1 MLIFRRRWL
10 LRPLLALVA
19 TGFTWLAL
27 EVGAACIV
35 HGSPGDGPI
44 GRWEFRGSRPAPYRD
59 ADYFS
64 QEFLN
69 ESIRC
74 VRQINPPDT
83 HYFIAGDF
91 HGTYFN
97 VQDGMRSTTDQPASW
112 DHRVLVFG
120 GSTVFDQE
128 VPDQYTLPS
137 CLQRLLNQQSG
148 PRYRVENYGT
158 PSMIAHQQTER
169 LLRSPLQ
176 PGDMVVF
183 YDGVNDVLR
192 TIYNGQPEGPYRAGF
207 NNDGGVRKLSGVQ
220 AWLYPLCFRLKDYS
234 YVVTL
239 LFRGM
244 DSPRPAVLVDE
255 STLSRNLDAAEA
267 GYLEA
272 LTQARDYAEA
282 HRARFVHV
290 LQPQLFSR
298 PRHSTYEKK
307 ILHNDLLTY
316 PGLDQAYAV
325 GYPRLR
331 QAARTAASAGML
343 HVDASD
349 SLDARR
355 EGEEFYFDFCHVNHA
370 ANERLA
376 RQICEHVIS
385 TR

>member
-1 MLIFRRRWL
+1 MLTFRRRWL
-10 LRPLLALVA
+10 FRPLLALMA
-19 TGFTWLAL
+19 TGFTWLVL
-27 EVGAACIV
+27 EGAAACIV
-35 HGSPGDGPI
+35 HALPGNGPI

-64 QEFLN
+64 NEFLD
-69 ESIRC
+69 ESMRC
-74 VRQINPPDT
+74 TRQINPPDT
-83 HYFIAGDF
+83 HYFVAGDF
-91 HGTYFN
+91 HGTYIN
-97 VQDGMRSTTDQPASW
+97 VADGMRSTTDQPASC

-120 GSTVFDQE
+120 GSTVFAQE
-128 VPDQYTLPS
+128 VPDQHTLPS
-137 CLQRLLNQQSG
+137 YLQRLLNQQSG

-158 PSMIAHQQTER
+158 PSMIARQQTER
-169 LLRSPLQ
+169 LLNTTLQ
-176 PGDMVVF
+176 PGDIVVF

-192 TIYNGQPEGPYRAGF
+192 AIYNGKAEGPYRPGF
-207 NNDGGVRKLSGVQ
+207 NNDGGARKLSGAQ

-244 DSPRPAVLVDE
+244 DSPRPENLVDE
-255 STLSRNLDAAEA
+255 SRLSRNLDAAEA
-267 GYLEA
+267 GYREA
-272 LTQARDYAEA
+272 LTQAREYAEA
-282 HRARFVHV
+282 HGARFVHV

-298 PRHSTYEKK
+298 ARHSAYEKNL
-307 ILHNDLLTY
+307 LHNELLGL

-331 QAARTAASAGML
+331 QAAGTSGSAAVF

-349 SLDARR
+349 ALDARR
-355 EGEEFYFDFCHVNHA
+355 DGEEFYFDFCHVNHA

-376 RQICEHVIS
+376 RKVFEHLIS